1 MNFAKLSLKRFWP
14 RSKTNAAESV
24 TLPPSYTDKKY
35 QQTFQP
41 KKRRKEIVLFVRFPI
56 KEQVHFA
63 KRLSFLIGAGVPV
76 VDSLTLLKDQSKSS
90 SRKYIYSEIIED
102 VSAGQ
107 YLSKSLEKFERLF
120 GSFAINIIKI
130 GETGGVLTQN
140 LNYLADELRK
150 KQELRKKVMG
160 ALVYPIF
167 ITVAT
172 LLLSGM
178 LTVFI
183 FPKVMPIF
191 QSLNVELPIT
201 TIILLNISNFLSEFG
216 FHLIAGII
224 VFIIIFRVALAYL
237 PSFRFMMHRVIL
249 HLPLFGRLIKYY
261 FMTNFCRTLGLLLK
275 SGVNVVD
282 AVIITGD
289 TLGND
294 VYRNECKKLSAVV
307 TRGERISTYIAT
319 RPSLFPDFTAHL
331 IAVGETTGSLSDT
344 LVYLSDM
351 YEAEVSDMTK
361 NLSNSIEPILM
372 IFMGLIVGFVA
383 VSVITPIYEVTQ
395 HLQP

>member
-1 MNFAKLSLKRFWP
+1 MNLAKL
-14 RSKTNAAESV
+14 
-24 TLPPSYTDKKY
+24 
-35 QQTFQP
+35 P
-41 KKRRKEIVLFVRFPI
+41 KKPQKEIVLFVRFPI
-56 KEQVHFA
+56 KEQIHFA

-76 VDSLTLLKDQSKSS
+76 VDSLNLLRDQSKSK
-90 SRKYIYSEIIED
+90 SRKFIYNEIIEN

-107 YLSKSLEKFERLF
+107 YLSKSLETFERFF

-172 LLLSGM
+172 LLLSGI

-191 QSLNVELPIT
+191 RSLNVDLPIT
-201 TIILLNISNFLSEFG
+201 TIFLLNVSDFLSNFGFYLIASIILL
-216 FHLIAGII
+216 I
-224 VFIIIFRVALAYL
+224 VLFKVALAYL
-237 PSFRFMMHRVIL
+237 PSFRFTMHRVAL

-261 FMTNFCRTLGLLLK
+261 FMTNFCRTLGLLLR
-275 SGVNVVD
+275 SGVNIVD

-294 VYRNECKKLSAVV
+294 VYKNECQKLSLLL
-307 TRGERISTYIAT
+307 TRGERISTYITT

-361 NLSNSIEPILM
+361 NLSNSVEPILM

>member
-1 MNFAKLSLKRFWP
+1 MQFPKLSFKSLWTKP
-14 RSKTNAAESV
+14 ATESV
-24 TLPPSYTDKKY
+24 SIPSHLNPASYRSAPAPRVRKK
-35 QQTFQP
+35 QL
-41 KKRRKEIVLFVRFPI
+41 VLFVRFPI

-63 KRLSFLIGAGVPV
+63 KRLSFLIGAGVSV
-76 VDSLTLLKDQSKSS
+76 LDSLYLLRDQAKGS

-102 VSAGQ
+102 ITSGQ
-107 YLSKSLEKFERLF
+107 YLSKSLEKFERFF

-130 GETGGVLTQN
+130 GESGGVLTQN
-140 LNYLADELRK
+140 LTYLAEELRK
-150 KQELRKKVMG
+150 KQELRKKVIG
-160 ALVYPIF
+160 ALIYPVF
-167 ITVAT
+167 ITIAT
-172 LLLSGM
+172 LVLSGL

-191 QSLNVELPIT
+191 QSLNVQLPLT
-201 TIILLNISNFLSEFG
+201 TIILLAISNFLAAYG
-216 FHLIAGII
+216 FHLIGGII
-224 VFIIIFRVALAYL
+224 VFIIGFRVALKVL
-237 PSFRFMMHRVIL
+237 PTFRFLMHRIVL
-249 HLPLFGRLIKYY
+249 HVPLFGRLIKYY
-261 FMTNFCRTLGLLLK
+261 YMTNFCRTLGLLLK
-275 SGVNVVD
+275 SGINIVD
-282 AVIITGD
+282 AVSITGD

-294 VYRNECKKLSAVV
+294 VYQHECKKLSAVV
-307 TRGERISTYIAT
+307 TRGERLSTYIQT
-319 RPSLFPDFTAHL
+319 RPALFPDFTAHL

-351 YEAEVSDMTK
+351 YESEVSDMTK